1 MIDELLEL
9 LGVAAITFLLAALLI
24 IVGGVFSGL

>member
-24 IVGGVFSGL
+24 IVGGLCGL

>member
-9 LGVAAITFLLAALLI
+9 LGVAAITFLLATILI
-24 IVGGVFSGL
+24 IIGGLCGL

>member
-24 IVGGVFSGL
+24 IVGGLSGL